1 MNQTEPTPLG
11 RAERAAVGAVVALV
25 GVLGVLGMVNSF
37 ARVAEAVA
45 PSFGHLAWTVPLGID
60 IGIAVFTGL
69 DIVLARLGMRTAWLR
84 VFPWALVIT
93 TVYLNIADE
102 TTGVGIVA
110 HAMLPGLWVI
120 AVEAGSHTIRVRAGL
135 HHGRGGRQMDRVR
148 RSRWLLA
155 PLATVRLWRRMVL
168 WEMTDYA
175 TALRRERDRQLA
187 RCDLVDR
194 YGRLS
199 WRWKAPRRAR
209 VLYRLGD
216 LAPTRTLTDP
226 TNSSAP
232 APATSKPRRSRSA
245 GKAAAAKARATAGA
259 TVEDLMPDGL
269 RLAAAAAAEGRR
281 VTRDELRAELG
292 ISNTR
297 ASALLARL
305 RDLDALATTP
315 APAAPTP
322 AEAVPV
328 PAIVGAGVPELV
340 GVGA

>member
-1 MNQTEPTPLG
+1 MSTVTDLRPLG
-11 RAERAAVGAVVALV
+11 RAERAAVAAVVALV

-120 AVEAGSHTIRVRAGL
+120 AVEAGSHAIRVRAGL
-135 HHGRGGRQMDRVR
+135 HNGRAGRQMDRVR
-148 RSRWLLA
+148 RSRWMLA
-155 PLATVRLWRRMVL
+155 PLATVKLWRRMVL
-168 WEMTDYA
+168 WEMTDYG

-187 RCDLVDR
+187 RCELVDR

-199 WRWKAPRRAR
+199 WRWKAPRRQR

-216 LAPTRTLTDP
+216 LAPTRTLDP
-226 TNSSAP
+226 TTPAAAP
-232 APATSKPRRSRSA
+232 TTATKARRPRTA
-245 GKAAAAKARATAGA
+245 GKAAGKARATAGA
-259 TVEDLMPDGL
+259 TVDDLVPDGL
-269 RLAAAAAAEGRR
+269 RLAATAAAEGRR
-281 VTRDELRAELG
+281 LTRDELRAELG

-305 RDLDALATTP
+305 RELDALDTTP
-315 APAAPTP
+315 TPTTQAPA
-322 AEAVPV
+322 EV
-328 PAIVGAGVPELV
+328 PASAPATVPAGVPELV